1 MIFTTALFVFAFLP
15 IFLGVYY
22 LLPFRFR
29 SAWILAGSWVF
40 YGWWRVD
47 FLFLLVAMT
56 MWNYAMGRVVSR
68 RWELDEAN
76 ARRGLVAGTV
86 LNLGVLGYFK
96 YFNFGVESLNGI
108 LSVAGVSQ
116 IHVWSVV
123 LPIGISFYTFQA
135 TSYLVDVYRGD
146 CPPAARYVDLGA
158 YISLFP
164 QLIAGPII
172 RYKDLR
178 DQLSHRR
185 HSLER
190 FSRGAVRFMGGFCKK
205 VLIAD
210 TVATIADAVFAMQAP
225 HFVDAWLGAAAYTVQ
240 LYFDFSGYSDMAIGL
255 GLMMGFRFPENFD
268 FPYISRSI
276 TEFWRRWHIS
286 LSTWLR
292 DYLYIPLGGNRKGVR
307 RTYVNLMTVMV
318 LGGLWHG
325 AAWTFVLWG
334 AWHGAFLA
342 AERAFRGSRLANRVP
357 KLVGVLGTM
366 LVVIAGWVTFRAANL
381 GQALAVY
388 RGMLGINGFALS
400 GGLSWQLPTFALATL
415 SLAWGYTFLEPRIA
429 RAAQE
434 EPGGERRVV
443 WAYGAVIPL
452 FLLGV
457 AKVLAD
463 SYSPFLYFQF

>member
-1 MIFTTALFVFAFLP
+1 
-15 IFLGVYY
+15 VYY

-29 SAWILAGSWVF
+29 SAWILVGSWAF

-56 MWNYAMGRVVSR
+56 MWNYAMGRAVSR
-68 RWELDEAN
+68 RWKLDEAA
-76 ARRGLVAGTV
+76 ARRGLVAGVV

-108 LSVAGVSQ
+108 MSVAGVSE
-116 IHVWSVV
+116 IHAWSVV

-178 DQLSHRR
+178 DQLSRRR
-185 HSLER
+185 HSFGR

-210 TVATIADAVFAMQAP
+210 TVATIPDAVFAMRAP

-255 GLMMGFRFPENFD
+255 GLMIGFRFPENFN

-276 TEFWRRWHIS
+276 TDFWRRWHIS

-325 AAWTFVLWG
+325 AAWTFVIWG

-342 AERAFRGSRLANRVP
+342 AERAFRGSRLARRVP
-357 KLVGVLGTM
+357 KIVGVAGTM
-366 LVVIAGWVTFRAANL
+366 LVVIAGWVTFRAADL
-381 GQALAVY
+381 RQAVAVY
-388 RGMLGINGFALS
+388 RGMLGGNGFALS
-400 GGLSWQLPTFALATL
+400 GGLSWQLPTFALVTL
-415 SLAWGYTFLEPRIA
+415 VVAWGYTFAEPRLARIA
-429 RAAQE
+429 QGQ
-434 EPGGERRVV
+434 PGGERRVA
-443 WAYGAVIPL
+443 WAHGALIPL